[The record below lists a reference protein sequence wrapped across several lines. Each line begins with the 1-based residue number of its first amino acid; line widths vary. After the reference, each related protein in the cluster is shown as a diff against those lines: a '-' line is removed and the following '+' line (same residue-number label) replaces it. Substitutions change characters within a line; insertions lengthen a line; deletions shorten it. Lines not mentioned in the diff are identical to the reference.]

1 MSFRAGMAPI
11 IGRPNVGKSTLLNRL
26 LKEKVSI
33 ATRKPQTTR
42 HAITGVRHTDESQL
56 VLVDTPGLHA
66 PGARLLTRSMNRAAL
81 GSVAGADVVIMMV
94 EAGRWLAGDSQ
105 VLEEVRKSGLK
116 CILLVNKIDRLKRRE
131 DLFPFLEEC
140 AAKGDFAELVPI
152 SALRGDNLDRLGEVV
167 AEHLPEG
174 DPLYPPEAVTD
185 RDLGFRIAEMLREKL
200 TLNTHREVPY
210 DLDVAVTSLETRGR
224 AVVAELEVR
233 VNRASQRGIVIGRGG
248 LRLQAAGR
256 QARMELQRIF
266 KRPFHLRAQV
276 RVRKN
281 WFNDPRYCR

>member
-1 MSFRAGMAPI
+1 MSFRAGLAPI
-11 IGRPNVGKSTLLNRL
+11 LGRPNVGKSTLLNRL

-33 ATRKPQTTR
+33 ETRKPQTTR
-42 HAITGVRHTDESQL
+42 HAITGVRHTDASQL

-66 PGARLLTRSMNRAAL
+66 PGARLLSRSMNRAAL
-81 GSVAGADVVIMMV
+81 GAVAGADVVLMMI
-94 EAGRWLAGDSQ
+94 EAGRWLAADKR
-105 VLEEVRKSGLK
+105 VLEEIRKSGLK
-116 CILLVNKIDRLKRRE
+116 CILIVNKIDRLKRRE
-131 DLFPFLEEC
+131 ELFPFLEEC
-140 AAKGDFAELVPI
+140 AAKAEFAEIVPI

-167 AEHLPEG
+167 AEYLPEG
-174 DPLYPPEAVTD
+174 VPLYPPEAVTD
-185 RDLGFRIAEMLREKL
+185 RDLSFRIAEMLREKL

-210 DLDVAVTSLETRGR
+210 DLDVAVTSLDARGR

-248 LRLQAAGR
+248 LRLKAAGR

-276 RVRKN
+276 RVRRN
-281 WFNDPRYCR
+281 WFNNPRYCR

>member
-1 MSFRAGMAPI
+1 MSFRAGLAPI

-81 GSVAGADVVIMMV
+81 GSVAGADIVLMMV

-210 DLDVAVTSLETRGR
+210 DLDVVVTSLETRGR

-248 LRLQAAGR
+248 LRLKAAGR

>member
-210 DLDVAVTSLETRGR
+210 DLDVVVTSLETRGR

-248 LRLQAAGR
+248 LRLKAAGR

>member
-1 MSFRAGMAPI
+1 MSFRAGLAPI

-81 GSVAGADVVIMMV
+81 GSVAGADVVLMMV

-248 LRLQAAGR
+248 LRLKAAGR

>member
-1 MSFRAGMAPI
+1 MSFRAGLAPI
-11 IGRPNVGKSTLLNRL
+11 LGRPNVGKSTLLNRL

-33 ATRKPQTTR
+33 ETRKPQTTR
-42 HAITGVRHTDESQL
+42 QAITGVRHAEESQL

-66 PGARLLTRSMNRAAL
+66 PGARLLSRSMNRAAL
-81 GSVAGADVVIMMV
+81 GAVAGADVVLMMV
-94 EAGRWLAGDSQ
+94 EAGRWLAGDKW

-116 CILLVNKIDRLKRRE
+116 CILVVNKIDRLKRRE
-131 DLFPFLEEC
+131 DLFPFLEKC
-140 AAKGDFAELVPI
+140 AERGEFAEIVPI

-167 AEHLPEG
+167 AEYLPEG
-174 DPLYPPEAVTD
+174 DPLFPPEAVTD
-185 RDLGFRIAEMLREKL
+185 RDLSFRIAEMLREKL

-210 DLDVAVTSLETRGR
+210 DLDVVVTSLEIRGR

-248 LRLQAAGR
+248 LRLKAAGR

-266 KRPFHLRAQV
+266 KRPFHIRAQV

-281 WFNDPRYCR
+281 WFNNPRYCR